1 MALKTE
7 KTADIGSLTTGVR
20 DTLTKMIL
28 SGEFQHG
35 DRLNEL
41 ALTQRLGVSRG
52 IIREAMRSLETARLV
67 EIIPNRGVVVRTVDV
82 PDALELYEVRA
93 ALASAAGRLAATRA
107 SKEQLQTLADLHA
120 AMNEAISTNDL
131 AAYTA
136 ANHAYH
142 DSILAAASN
151 SRLQEHDLS
160 VRNEMQLYIRKGV
173 LGPGQLKASNQEHGR
188 ILAALTEGDPDAA
201 AREFEQ
207 HIVNG
212 KQRMLE
218 NLRTSQIRRAG

>member
-1 MALKTE
+1 MTDRTE
-7 KTADIGSLTTGVR
+7 GTSDAGSLTIGVR
-20 DTLTKMIL
+20 ETLTKIIL
-28 SGEFQHG
+28 SGEYQPG

-67 EIIPNRGVVVRTVDV
+67 EIVPNRGVVVRTVDV

-93 ALASAAGRLAATRA
+93 ALAGAAGRLAAQRV
-107 SKEQLQTLADLHA
+107 SKGQLEALAAHHARMEKAAVSGDLAD
-120 AMNEAISTNDL
+120 
-131 AAYTA
+131 YTT
-136 ANHAYH
+136 ANHAFH
-142 DSILAAASN
+142 DAILEASSN

-173 LGPGQLKASNQEHGR
+173 LGPSQLTASNNEHAR
-188 ILAALTEGDPDAA
+188 ILAALQQADPDRAA
-201 AREFEQ
+201 HEFEQ

-218 NLRTSQIRRAG
+218 NLRSAQPRRTG